1 MTRSAGALS
10 ATVVLDQHRKQSRRM
25 RCASSEHGLGQSA
38 GNLPS
43 AAGTSVLLCEQV
55 VHSCGYEEISLS
67 QSCNTLFLYNSVLV
81 VPNVLTKAE
90 CQLLMDAADL
100 GVASGACKGRGQ
112 GSLETWFWRFVA
124 LYGSLVTSEE
134 SWVAPLDRLP
144 ICELGSEA
152 QDLSATILRDR
163 VLNFLEQ
170 ALPSAAQKLFGQ
182 SAGLADMSF
191 SFSQYEPAVN
201 RYTAGG
207 MFDAHVDGYSVTVNV
222 LLSEPTAFEGG
233 GTAFW
238 EQDCPA
244 GHAPKIVL
252 HPPQGSAVIF
262 NGALSHEGR
271 PVTSGTRHL
280 YVASFNLDRP
290 DATLAAVARVA

>member
-1 MTRSAGALS
+1 MPRSAGALS
-10 ATVVLDQHRKQSRRM
+10 ATFALDQHRKQSCRM
-25 RCASSEHGLGQSA
+25 RCASSEQGHGQSA

-43 AAGTSVLLCEQV
+43 GAGTSVLACKQV
-55 VHSCGYEEISLS
+55 VHSCGYEEIRLS
-67 QSCNTLFLYNSVLV
+67 QSCTPFLHNSVLV
-81 VPNVLTKAE
+81 VPDVLTKAE

-112 GSLETWFWRFVA
+112 GSLETWFWTFVA
-124 LYGSLVTSEE
+124 LYGFLVTSDE

-144 ICELGSEA
+144 ICELASEA

-163 VLNFLEQ
+163 VLSFLEQ

-238 EQDCPA
+238 EQDCPE

-262 NGALSHEGR
+262 NGALFHEGR
-271 PVTSGTRHL
+271 AVTSGTRHL

-290 DATLAAVARVA
+290 DATLAAA